1 MLRPIHAVQSVVQQC
16 VASAT
21 QRTGVSRLGLVLA
34 VLLVAGM
41 ALPAAAQN
49 ATISVSARGVIKTE
63 PDMATVRFS
72 VVTAGD
78 TPTQAQDDNAEASA
92 SAMNAVRG
100 LGIEEADIQMDN
112 LQLMPQREYDQE
124 RRIYVENGF
133 EATRSVEV
141 HVRDLD
147 QLPELMSRLVDTG
160 ANRINGVQYGLDD
173 REQVELDALALAV
186 RRAREKASVMAG
198 ALDERLGAVWQI
210 SEQGISVPQPMLRM
224 DAMEMASMSKDANPD
239 AFAAGELEV
248 SASVTVVF
256 LLSRY

>member
-1 MLRPIHAVQSVVQQC
+1 

-21 QRTGVSRLGLVLA
+21 QKTGASRLVLA
-34 VLLVAGM
+34 VVILLVSGL
-41 ALPAAAQN
+41 ALPASAQN

-72 VVTAGD
+72 IVTSGD
-78 TPTQAQDDNAEASA
+78 TPSEAQGGNAEASA
-92 SAMNAVRG
+92 SAMNAVRE
-100 LGIEEADIQMDN
+100 LGIAEADIQMDN

-124 RRIYVENGF
+124 RRVYIENGF
-133 EATRSVEV
+133 EAARSVEV

-147 QLPELMSRLVDTG
+147 QLPELMSRLVETG
-160 ANRINGVQYGLDD
+160 ANRINSVQYGLDD
-173 REQVELDALALAV
+173 RDQVELDALALAV
-186 RRAREKASVMAG
+186 RRAREKAVVMAG